1 MSTPAT
7 HLPDSAPVST
17 PLRFVT
23 AASLF
28 DGHDAA
34 INIMRR
40 LIQAQGTEVVH
51 LGHNRSVEDVVRAA
65 LQEDAD
71 AIALSSYQGGH
82 VEYFKY
88 MVDMLRER
96 NAGHIRVFGGGGGTI
111 TPEEIRELQ
120 EYGVERIYHP
130 NDGMHM
136 GLVAMIEDV
145 VRRAAHARNSG
156 LATRNPGQLANLSLD
171 DEIGVGRML
180 SALEDGLFS
189 EAELVVLRKQWAS
202 PLVHGSR
209 VPGPGS
215 RLPPVIGITGTGGA
229 GKSSVT
235 DELLNRFLQ
244 HFPAMRIGVIA
255 VDPTRRRTGGAL
267 LGDRI
272 RMNSLRSKRVFM
284 RSMATRRQHV
294 ATNEVLRDCIAF
306 MKGVGFDLIIVETA
320 GIGQS
325 DSEIVDLV
333 DFPVY
338 VMTSDYGAASQLEK
352 IDMIDFA
359 ELIVL
364 NKYDRRGAEDAL
376 RDVRKQWKRNR
387 VAFQTA
393 DEDVPVYPTIASQ
406 FNDPGITWMFVNLC
420 RLLREKLGVGSG
432 SGSDDQGAGLA
443 PPAVVGG
450 TSVASSSPTAA
461 GRKKLATKVPP
472 TLITSA
478 AAAHSGTA
486 SAANDADGTSEFAAG
501 AATSRCSF
509 TPTTDTALKEPR
521 ATVLIPGQRVRY
533 LAEIAEQGRAINKA
547 IETQSEIADR
557 AQSYWQSLRDLDDP
571 ALPTA
576 LDTYPPAALV
586 FYANAAA
593 RSAGAAPRSS
603 SSYAD
608 FPTCGDRRYGV
619 PERRTTRFQWEVR
632 RDESAEAKAQSEGGP
647 RTAAVS
653 PKAAITAD
661 RTLVT
666 LRQRYNA
673 AIASLSP
680 EALSQLR
687 AWPERLKS
695 ITDEFTEYQ
704 VRDKAI
710 RVENYRDSLSHQKIP
725 KIAAPT
731 YRSWGELLT
740 FLGKENLP
748 GFYPYTGGVYP
759 YRRSGEDPIRMFAGE
774 GTPERTNRRFHYLS
788 VGQPAA
794 RLSTAFDSVT
804 LYGEDPA
811 ERPDIF
817 GKIGNSGVSIATL
830 DDMKKLYSGFDLC
843 APTTSV
849 SMTINGPAPMIL
861 AMFMNTAIDQQ
872 VEKYL
877 REDESRWS
885 DAQAKI
891 KTFFDGRPRPE
902 YSGTLPQ
909 TNDGLGLALLG
920 ITGDQ
925 LVEPEVYEN
934 IKANTLSTVRG
945 TVQADILKEDQAQN
959 TCIFSTEFALRMMG
973 DIQQYFVDQKVRNFY
988 SVSISGYHIAEAGA
1002 NPISQLAFTL
1012 SNGFTIVEYY
1022 LARGMHIDDFAP
1034 NLSFFFSNGMD
1045 PEYTV
1050 IGRVARRIWARAMR
1064 ERYGAAPRSQMMKY
1078 HIQTSGRSLH
1088 AQEIQFN
1095 DIRTTLQALY
1105 ALFDNCNSLHT
1116 NAYDEAIT
1124 TPTEES
1130 VRRAVAIQMII
1141 NKELGLNFCENP
1153 WQGSFIV
1160 DKLTDIVEE
1169 AVYKEF
1175 EAISERGGVLGAM
1188 DTMYQR
1194 GKIQEES
1201 MYYEHK
1207 KHDGSLP
1214 LVGVNTFLPKEHA
1227 GDIVTEIELIR
1238 STPDEKGQQITNVKA
1253 YQENRNGLPH
1263 NPFVLTE
1270 PKAKAPTQQ
1279 ANLSKDERASEPTAS
1294 GTRNL
1299 TFLQQTARARQN
1311 VFTAL
1316 MEAVKTHSLGQ
1327 ISHALYDVGGEYRR
1341 NM

>member
-1 MSTPAT
+1 MSTPASR
-7 HLPDSAPVST
+7 LPASKTDPT

-40 LIQAQGTEVVH
+40 LIQAQGAEVIH
-51 LGHNRSVEDVVRAA
+51 LGHNRAVEDVVRAA

-88 MVDMLRER
+88 MVDMLKER
-96 NAGHIRVFGGGGGTI
+96 GAPHVRVFGGGGGTI
-111 TPEEIRELQ
+111 TPEEIREL
-120 EYGVERIYHP
+120 EAYGVERIYHP
-130 NDGMHM
+130 NDGMKM
-136 GLVAMIEDV
+136 GLVEMIEDV
-145 VRRAAHARNSG
+145 VKRAGVSRDSG
-156 LATRNPGQLANLSLD
+156 LGTRDSQAGSKPSMD
-171 DEIGVGRML
+171 DEIAIGRML
-180 SALEDGLFS
+180 SAIEDGEFS
-189 EAELVVLRKQWAS
+189 ESELALLRRQWNS
-202 PLVHGSR
+202 GIPPESR
-209 VPGPGS
+209 VPSPES
-215 RLPPVIGITGTGGA
+215 RDRRSAPVIGITGTGGA

-235 DELLNRFLQ
+235 DELLNRFLAS
-244 HFPAMRIGVIA
+244 FPKMRVAVIS
-255 VDPTRRRTGGAL
+255 VDPTRRRSGGAL

-272 RMNSLRSKRVFM
+272 RMNSLRSHRVYM
-284 RSMATRRQHV
+284 RSMATRRQNV
-294 ATNEVLRDCIAF
+294 ATNAVLKDCI
-306 MKGVGFDLIIVETA
+306 GFLKSLGYDLVIVETA

-333 DFPVY
+333 DFPMY

-352 IDMIDFA
+352 IDMIDYA
-359 ELIVL
+359 DLIVL
-364 NKYDRRGAEDAL
+364 NKYDKRGAEDAL
-376 RDVRKQWKRNR
+376 RDIRKQWKRNR
-387 VAFQTA
+387 VAFNVK

-406 FNDPGITWMFVNLC
+406 FNDPGISWMFVNLC
-420 RLLREKLGVGSG
+420 RLVREKLH
-432 SGSDDQGAGLA
+432 L
-443 PPAVVGG
+443 P
-450 TSVASSSPTAA
+450 
-461 GRKKLATKVPP
+461 
-472 TLITSA
+472 
-478 AAAHSGTA
+478 
-486 SAANDADGTSEFAAG
+486 AG
-501 AATSRCSF
+501 AALAATGVAGKAVAPEGAPTGGCDWTPRIDTS
-509 TPTTDTALKEPR
+509 LKEPR
-521 ATVLIPGQRVRY
+521 ATVLIPGARVRY
-533 LAEIAEQGRAINKA
+533 LAEIAEQGRAINA
-547 IETQSEIADR
+547 GIEKQAEAADR
-557 AQSYWQSLRDLDDP
+557 AQAFWQSLQELGDAKLPKPLELYAAGDLL
-571 ALPTA
+571 LP
-576 LDTYPPAALV
+576 PPAGEGRDGGNSV
-586 FYANAAA
+586 AA
-593 RSAGAAPRSS
+593 RPRPNPPPHAGEGAQLDRS
-603 SSYAD
+603 
-608 FPTCGDRRYGV
+608 
-619 PERRTTRFQWEVR
+619 
-632 RDESAEAKAQSEGGP
+632 
-647 RTAAVS
+647 
-653 PKAAITAD
+653 
-661 RTLVT
+661 LLT
-666 LRQRYNA
+666 LRQRYNDA
-673 AIASLSP
+673 VQSLTS
-680 EALSQLR
+680 ENLKLLR
-687 AWPERLKS
+687 EWPARLKS
-695 ITDEFTEYQ
+695 ITDDTTEYE
-704 VRDKAI
+704 VRGKTI
-710 RVENYRDSLSHQKIP
+710 KVENYRESLSHQKVP

-731 YRSWGELLT
+731 YKSWGELLV

-748 GFYPYTGGVYP
+748 GSYPYTGGVYP
-759 YRRSGEDPIRMFAGE
+759 YRRTGEDPIRMFAGE

-788 VGQPAA
+788 VGLPAA

-811 ERPDIF
+811 PRPDIY
-817 GKIGNSGVSIATL
+817 GKIGNSGVNVPTL

-849 SMTINGPAPMIL
+849 SMTINGPAPIIL

-872 VEKYL
+872 VEKHL
-877 REDESRWS
+877 KADTQRW
-885 DAQAKI
+885 AEAEQKIAKL
-891 KTFFDGRPRPE
+891 FEGRARPTYHGE
-902 YSGTLPQ
+902 LPAG
-909 TNDGLGLALLG
+909 NDGLGLGLLG
-920 ITGDQ
+920 VAGDQ
-925 LVEPEVYEN
+925 LVDAETYER
-934 IKANTLSTVRG
+934 IKAETLATVRG

-973 DIQQYFVDQKVRNFY
+973 DIQQYFVDRKVRNFY

-1022 LARGMHIDDFAP
+1022 LARGMKIDDFAP

-1064 ERYGAAPRSQMMKY
+1064 ERYGANERSQMMKY

-1141 NKELGLNFCENP
+1141 NKELGLNFNENP
-1153 WQGSFIV
+1153 WQGSFAV
-1160 DKLTDIVEE
+1160 EYLTDIVEE

-1201 MYYEHK
+1201 LYYEHK

-1227 GDIVTEIELIR
+1227 GEIATEIELIR
-1238 STPDEKGQQITNVKA
+1238 STEEEKGQQIANVHA
-1253 YQENRNGLPH
+1253 YQANRNSLAPVGETDHAHVIEDATVEGEAHDGHGL
-1263 NPFVLTE
+1263 
-1270 PKAKAPTQQ
+1270 AY
-1279 ANLSKDERASEPTAS
+1279 
-1294 GTRNL
+1294 
-1299 TFLQQTARARQN
+1299 LQKTARDRRN
-1311 VFTAL
+1311 VFVAL

>member
-1 MSTPAT
+1 MVTGQGQGGAVTIRHHRFQHGARAMSTPAV
-7 HLPDSAPVST
+7 PFEGNAPAQQPEAS

-40 LIQAQGTEVVH
+40 LIQGQGAEVIH

-96 NAGHIRVFGGGGGTI
+96 DAGHIRVFGGGGGTI

-120 EYGVERIYHP
+120 AYGVERIYHP

-145 VRRAAHARNSG
+145 VRRAGAARQPVITPKRVDFS
-156 LATRNPGQLANLSLD
+156 
-171 DEIGVGRML
+171 DEIGIGQML
-180 SALEDGLFS
+180 SAIEESALDES
-189 EAELVVLRKQWAS
+189 ELAHLRKEWQLA
-202 PLVHGSR
+202 G
-209 VPGPGS
+209 GKT
-215 RLPPVIGITGTGGA
+215 PVVGITGTGGA

-235 DELLNRFLQ
+235 DELLNRFLAN
-244 HFPAMRIGVIA
+244 FPEMRIAVVS

-284 RSMATRRQHV
+284 RSMATRRQHA
-294 ATNEVLRDCIAF
+294 ATNVVLKDCIAF
-306 MKGVGFDLIIVETA
+306 LKSLGYDLVIVETA

-333 DFPVY
+333 DFPMY
-338 VMTSDYGAASQLEK
+338 VMTSDFGAPSQLEK
-352 IDMIDFA
+352 IDMLDFA
-359 ELIVL
+359 ELVVL
-364 NKYDRRGAEDAL
+364 NKFDKRGAEDAL

-387 VAFQTA
+387 VAFATK

-406 FNDPGITWMFVNLC
+406 FNDPGVSWMFANLC
-420 RLLREKLGVGSG
+420 RLMREKLSLPE
-432 SGSDDQGAGLA
+432 DKW
-443 PPAVVGG
+443 
-450 TSVASSSPTAA
+450 SP
-461 GRKKLATKVPP
+461 V
-472 TLITSA
+472 I
-478 AAAHSGTA
+478 
-486 SAANDADGTSEFAAG
+486 D
-501 AATSRCSF
+501 
-509 TPTTDTALKEPR
+509 TTLKEPR
-521 ATVLIPGQRVRY
+521 ATVLIPGNRVRY
-533 LAEIAEQGRAINKA
+533 LAEIAEQGRSINRR
-547 IETQSEIADR
+547 IESQAEIADR
-557 AQSYWQSLRDLDDP
+557 AQAYWQSLDSLGDP
-571 ALPTA
+571 ALPKM
-576 LDTYPPAALV
+576 LDLYAPDALV
-586 FYANAAA
+586 ERSEAPLAGSGDGAAGL
-593 RSAGAAPRSS
+593 RSALQ
-603 SSYAD
+603 
-608 FPTCGDRRYGV
+608 V
-619 PERRTTRFQWEVR
+619 
-632 RDESAEAKAQSEGGP
+632 
-647 RTAAVS
+647 
-653 PKAAITAD
+653 D
-661 RTLVT
+661 RTLLT
-666 LRQRYNA
+666 LRQRYND
-673 AIASLSP
+673 AIQSLDS
-680 EALSQLR
+680 EALKLLR
-687 AWPERLKS
+687 EWPARLKS
-695 ITDEFTEYQ
+695 IVDDVNEYQ
-704 VRDKAI
+704 VRDKKI
-710 RVENYRDSLSHQKIP
+710 RVENYRESLSHQQIP

-731 YRSWGELLT
+731 YKSWGELLT
-740 FLGKENLP
+740 FLQKENLP
-748 GFYPYTGGVYP
+748 GDYPYTGGVYP
-759 YRRSGEDPIRMFAGE
+759 YRRTGEDPIRMFAGE

-811 ERPDIF
+811 PRPDIY
-817 GKIGNSGVSIATL
+817 GKIGNSGVNIATL

-843 APTTSV
+843 APSTSV
-849 SMTINGPAPMIL
+849 SMTINGPAPIIL

-877 REDESRWS
+877 RADQARW
-885 DAQAKI
+885 DAAHATIETLFEGK
-891 KTFFDGRPRPE
+891 RRPE
-902 YSGTLPQ
+902 YSGELPE
-909 TNDGLGLALLG
+909 TNDGLGLGLLG
-920 ITGDQ
+920 VTGDQ
-925 LVEPEVYEN
+925 VVDPETYAS
-934 IKANTLSTVRG
+934 IRAQTLASVRG

-959 TCIFSTEFALRMMG
+959 TCIFSTEFAMRMMG
-973 DIQQYFVDQKVRNFY
+973 DIQQFFVEKNVRNFY

-1022 LARGMHIDDFAP
+1022 LARGMKIDDFAP

-1064 ERYGAAPRSQMMKY
+1064 ERYGASSRSQMMKY

-1201 MYYEHK
+1201 LYYEHK

-1214 LVGVNTFLPKEHA
+1214 LIGVNTFLPKDHG

-1238 STPDEKGQQITNVKA
+1238 STEGEKGQQIENVA
-1253 YQENRNGLPH
+1253 GYQNLRNTVEGL
-1263 NPFVLTE
+1263 
-1270 PKAKAPTQQ
+1270 
-1279 ANLSKDERASEPTAS
+1279 
-1294 GTRNL
+1294 GY
-1299 TFLQQTARARQN
+1299 LQKTARDRAN
-1311 VFTAL
+1311 VFAAL
-1316 MEAVKTHSLGQ
+1316 MEAVKSYSLGQ

>member
-1 MSTPAT
+1 MSTPASQVPT
-7 HLPDSAPVST
+7 ADTQAERS

-40 LIQAQGTEVVH
+40 LIQAQGVEVVH

-71 AIALSSYQGGH
+71 GIALSSYQGGH
-82 VEYFKY
+82 TEYFKY

-96 NAGHIRVFGGGGGTI
+96 GAGHIRVFGGGGGTI
-111 TPEEIRELQ
+111 TPEEIKELQ
-120 EYGVERIYHP
+120 DYGVERIYHP
-130 NDGMHM
+130 NDGMQM
-136 GLVAMIEDV
+136 GLVAMIEDL
-145 VRRAAHARNSG
+145 VRRTQSAREKRCQADFSRPDTGKRGKAAGKSLPDTVLSPDINDEISIGKMLTAIEEGELDEAQLTTLRKEW
-156 LATRNPGQLANLSLD
+156 QLA
-171 DEIGVGRML
+171 GG
-180 SALEDGLFS
+180 
-189 EAELVVLRKQWAS
+189 KT
-202 PLVHGSR
+202 
-209 VPGPGS
+209 
-215 RLPPVIGITGTGGA
+215 PVIGLTGTGGA

-235 DELLNRFLQ
+235 DELMNRFLQ
-244 HFPAMRIGVIA
+244 HFPEMRIAVIS

-272 RMNSLRSKRVFM
+272 RMNSLRSPRVFM
-284 RSMATRRQHV
+284 RSMATRRQHAAINAVLKDCV
-294 ATNEVLRDCIAF
+294 AFLRAQ
-306 MKGVGFDLIIVETA
+306 GYDLVMVETA

-338 VMTSDYGAASQLEK
+338 VMTSDFGAPSQLEK
-352 IDMIDFA
+352 IDMLDFA
-359 ELIVL
+359 ELVVL
-364 NKYDRRGAEDAL
+364 NKFDKRGAEDAL

-387 VAFQTA
+387 VAFA
-393 DEDVPVYPTIASQ
+393 LKDEEVPVYPTIASQ
-406 FNDPGITWMFVNLC
+406 FNDPGVSWMFANLC
-420 RLLREKLGVGSG
+420 RLVK
-432 SGSDDQGAGLA
+432 AKLA
-443 PPAVVGG
+443 P
-450 TSVASSSPTAA
+450 TSPHCDFAPT
-461 GRKKLATKVPP
+461 V
-472 TLITSA
+472 
-478 AAAHSGTA
+478 
-486 SAANDADGTSEFAAG
+486 
-501 AATSRCSF
+501 
-509 TPTTDTALKEPR
+509 DTALKEPR
-521 ATVLIPGQRVRY
+521 ATVLIPGARTRY
-533 LAEIAEQGRAINKA
+533 LAEIAEQGRQINSS
-547 IETQSEIADR
+547 IERQAEAADR
-557 AQSYWQSLRDLDDP
+557 AQSYWQSLRDLDDADLPRQLDLYDPHHLLVQRAPSTPNSNNPNEWP
-571 ALPTA
+571 A
-576 LDTYPPAALV
+576 
-586 FYANAAA
+586 
-593 RSAGAAPRSS
+593 
-603 SSYAD
+603 
-608 FPTCGDRRYGV
+608 CGDRRTGQ
-619 PERRTTRFQWEVR
+619 ERRKVVFKWQQAQGERADGGRPVQEER
-632 RDESAEAKAQSEGGP
+632 R
-647 RTAAVS
+647 AASV
-653 PKAAITAD
+653 D
-661 RTLVT
+661 RSLVT
-666 LRQRYNA
+666 LRQRYNDA
-673 AIASLSP
+673 VK
-680 EALSQLR
+680 ALSAESITLLR
-687 AWPERLKS
+687 EWPERLKS
-695 ITDEFTEYQ
+695 ITDEVGEYK
-704 VRDKAI
+704 VRDKVL
-710 RVENYRDSLSHQKIP
+710 RVENYRESLSHQKIP

-731 YRSWGELLT
+731 YTSWGELLT
-740 FLGKENLP
+740 FLSKENLP
-748 GFYPYTGGVYP
+748 GAYPYTGGVYP
-759 YRRSGEDPIRMFAGE
+759 YRRTGEDPIRMFAGE

-811 ERPDIF
+811 ERPDIY

-877 REDESRWS
+877 REDQKRW
-885 DAQAKI
+885 DEAHKKI
-891 KTFFDGRPRPE
+891 EAFFEGKKRPE
-902 YSGTLPQ
+902 YHGELPP
-909 TNDGLGLALLG
+909 TNDGLGLGLLG

-925 LVEPEVYEN
+925 LVEPEVYEQ
-934 IKANTLSTVRG
+934 IKAKTLSTVRG

-973 DIQQYFVDQKVRNFY
+973 DIQQFFVDRKVRNFY

-1064 ERYGAAPRSQMMKY
+1064 ERYGANERSQMLKY

-1141 NKELGLNFCENP
+1141 NKELGLNFNENP
-1153 WQGSFIV
+1153 WQGSFAV
-1160 DKLTDIVEE
+1160 DHLTDLVEE
-1169 AVYKEF
+1169 AVYREF
-1175 EAISERGGVLGAM
+1175 EALSERGGVLGAM

-1201 MYYEHK
+1201 LYYEHK

-1214 LVGVNTFLPKEHA
+1214 LVGVNTFLPKDHA
-1227 GDIVTEIELIR
+1227 GEVATTIELIR
-1238 STPDEKGQQITNVKA
+1238 STEAEKAAQITNVRTFQA
-1253 YQENRNGLPH
+1253 ARNNAVLP
-1263 NPFVLTE
+1263 PPLR
-1270 PKAKAPTQQ
+1270 
-1279 ANLSKDERASEPTAS
+1279 ERAGER
-1294 GTRNL
+1294 GHNL
-1299 TFLQQTARARQN
+1299 DVTPHTPLKSLQTTARDRKNIFA
-1311 VFTAL
+1311 AL

-1327 ISHALYDVGGEYRR
+1327 ISHALYEVGGEYRR

>member
-1 MSTPAT
+1 MSTPASQI
-7 HLPDSAPVST
+7 DSTATAARADAS

-40 LIQAQGTEVVH
+40 LIQSQGAEVIH

-71 AIALSSYQGGH
+71 GIALSSYQGGH

-88 MVDMLRER
+88 MVDMLKER
-96 NAGHIRVFGGGGGTI
+96 GAGHIRVFGGGGGTI

-120 EYGVERIYHP
+120 AYGVERIYHP
-130 NDGMHM
+130 NDGMKM
-136 GLVAMIEDV
+136 GLVEMIEDV
-145 VRRAAHARNSG
+145 VGRAGAARDSG
-156 LATRNPGQLANLSLD
+156 IGNRDSAQQTPDID
-171 DEIGVGRML
+171 DEIGIGRVL
-180 SALEDGLFS
+180 SAIEDGVYS
-189 EAELVVLRKQWAS
+189 ESELALMRKGWQKPRSSDSPIPNPQSHPTTPVV
-202 PLVHGSR
+202 
-209 VPGPGS
+209 
-215 RLPPVIGITGTGGA
+215 GITGTGGA

-235 DELLNRFLQ
+235 DELLNRFLAS
-244 HFPAMRIGVIA
+244 FPQMRIAVIS
-255 VDPTRRRTGGAL
+255 VDPTRRRSGGAL

-272 RMNSLRSKRVFM
+272 RMNSLRSHRVYM
-284 RSMATRRQHV
+284 RSMATRRQNV
-294 ATNEVLRDCIAF
+294 ATNAVLKDCI
-306 MKGVGFDLIIVETA
+306 GFLKSLAYDLVIVETA

-333 DFPVY
+333 DFPMY

-352 IDMIDFA
+352 IDMIDYA

-364 NKYDRRGAEDAL
+364 NKYDKRGAEDAL
-376 RDVRKQWKRNR
+376 RDIRKQWKRNR

-406 FNDPGITWMFVNLC
+406 FNDPGVSWMFANLC
-420 RLLREKLGVGSG
+420 RLLREKTTVG
-432 SGSDDQGAGLA
+432 A
-443 PPAVVGG
+443 
-450 TSVASSSPTAA
+450 
-461 GRKKLATKVPP
+461 
-472 TLITSA
+472 
-478 AAAHSGTA
+478 A
-486 SAANDADGTSEFAAG
+486 SAATGASHDDAKGIAPKGAPTHAVRCDFQPSLDTS
-501 AATSRCSF
+501 
-509 TPTTDTALKEPR
+509 LKEPR
-521 ATVLIPGQRVRY
+521 ATVLIPGARVRY
-533 LAEIAEQGRAINKA
+533 LAEIAEAGRRINSD
-547 IETQSEIADR
+547 IERQAEAADR
-557 AQSYWQSLRDLDDP
+557 AQAMWQ
-571 ALPTA
+571 ALQELGDAQLPKA
-576 LDTYPPAALV
+576 LDLYHSDDLQPARNANTSPLAGEVGAQGAPGEGAGPATVVDSPSPAVPAEPVQAGTAPAAD
-586 FYANAAA
+586 
-593 RSAGAAPRSS
+593 RS
-603 SSYAD
+603 
-608 FPTCGDRRYGV
+608 
-619 PERRTTRFQWEVR
+619 
-632 RDESAEAKAQSEGGP
+632 
-647 RTAAVS
+647 
-653 PKAAITAD
+653 
-661 RTLVT
+661 LLT
-666 LRQRYNA
+666 LRQRYND
-673 AIASLSP
+673 AIQSLSS
-680 EALSQLR
+680 ESLKLLR
-687 AWPERLKS
+687 DWPQRLKS

-704 VRDKAI
+704 VRNKSIKVD
-710 RVENYRDSLSHQKIP
+710 NYRDSLSHQKIP

-731 YRSWGELLT
+731 YKSWGELLT

-748 GFYPYTGGVYP
+748 GSYPYTGGVYP
-759 YRRSGEDPIRMFAGE
+759 YRRTGEDPIRMFAGE

-811 ERPDIF
+811 PRPDIY
-817 GKIGNSGVSIATL
+817 GKIGNSGVNIPTL

-861 AMFMNTAIDQQ
+861 AMFMNCAVDQQ

-877 REDESRWS
+877 RADDARWAEAQQKM
-885 DAQAKI
+885 DA
-891 KTFFDGRPRPE
+891 FFEGRERPR
-902 YSGTLPQ
+902 YHGDLPP
-909 TNDGLGLALLG
+909 TNDGLGLGLLG
-920 ITGDQ
+920 VSGDQ
-925 LVEPEVYEN
+925 LVDADTYAR
-934 IKANTLSTVRG
+934 IKAETLATVRG

-1022 LARGMHIDDFAP
+1022 LARGMKVDDFAP

-1064 ERYGAAPRSQMMKY
+1064 ERYGANERSQMMKY

-1141 NKELGLNFCENP
+1141 NKEMGLNFIENP
-1153 WQGSFIV
+1153 WQGSFAV
-1160 DKLTDIVEE
+1160 DYLTDIVEE

-1214 LVGVNTFLPKEHA
+1214 LVGVNMFLPKEHA
-1227 GDIVTEIELIR
+1227 GEIATEIELIR
-1238 STPDEKGQQITNVKA
+1238 STEEEKGQQIENVRNWQEGRNALAPKGETSHAHQADADEQAPMVHDGHGLA
-1253 YQENRNGLPH
+1253 YLQNAAR
-1263 NPFVLTE
+1263 
-1270 PKAKAPTQQ
+1270 
-1279 ANLSKDERASEPTAS
+1279 ER
-1294 GTRNL
+1294 R
-1299 TFLQQTARARQN
+1299 N
-1311 VFTAL
+1311 VFEAL